1 MTLNPKLPHSLHSI
15 FRSCFLGRRT
25 TEIMLCSIKTPWDS
39 AGGPVVTVPCFQSRG
54 CGLIPNQTQLSN
66 WTKLKIPQAEWC
78 GQKKK
83 KISAPYQEACG
94 SASCHP
100 GDVKLGLL
108 VTLVLASFL
117 YLNSP
122 SPFVRDLY
130 VVGRLSEIMSISCS
144 LSNLHGLLLM
154 DQPPLCLLPN
164 GDFLFPSFLLHGFVG
179 FLS

>member
-1 MTLNPKLPHSLHSI
+1 
-15 FRSCFLGRRT
+15 
-25 TEIMLCSIKTPWDS
+25 ML
-39 AGGPVVTVPCFQSRG
+39 
-54 CGLIPNQTQLSN
+54 L
-66 WTKLKIPQAEWC
+66 
-78 GQKKK
+78 
-83 KISAPYQEACG
+83 
-94 SASCHP
+94 CHP

-108 VTLVLASFL
+108 VSLALASFL

-122 SPFVRDLY
+122 SPFVMDLY

-144 LSNLHGLLLM
+144 LSNLHRLLLM